1 MSVKKFTYKPNGTCS
16 RLFEFEC
23 EDNIIKDVQITGGC
37 DGNLKGICSIIKG
50 KTVEEVISAFN
61 GITCG
66 NKKTSCP
73 DQIAKCLM
81 EEFH

>member
-1 MSVKKFTYKPNGTCS
+1 MSNKKLTYKPNGTCS
-16 RLFEFEC
+16 QLFEFEL
-23 EDNIIKDVQITGGC
+23 EDNIIKDFTIHGGC

-73 DQIAKCLM
+73 DQIAKCLA
-81 EEFH
+81 ESFR